1 MYVIGIG
8 ARLGVTAEELEE
20 LIDATLGDKAL
31 DVMGV
36 ATLDSKAQ
44 ETGLRILCVRR
55 GWQLH
60 SHTAEELAAVEVPT
74 PSKRVKDAVGTPSV
88 AEAAASLHGKLLSTK
103 ASSDVATIAVAKV
116 P

>member
-8 ARLGVTAEELEE
+8 ARAGVTAEELEE

-31 DVMGV
+31 DVMAV
-36 ATLDSKAQ
+36 ATLDTKAQ

-60 SHTAEELAAVEVPT
+60 SHTAEELAAVDVPH
-74 PSKRVKDAVGTPSV
+74 PSKKAKEAVGTPSV
-88 AEAAASLHGKLLSTK
+88 AEAAALLHGKLTTTK
-103 ASSDVATIAVAKV
+103 TSSDVATLAVAKI

>member
-8 ARLGVTAEELEE
+8 AKSGVTAEELEE

-55 GWQLH
+55 GWNLH
-60 SHTAEELAAVEVPT
+60 SHTAEELAAVNVPN
-74 PSKRVKDAVGTPSV
+74 PSKKAKEAVGTPSV
-88 AEAAASLHGKLLSTK
+88 AEAAASLHGKLTTTK
-103 ASSDVATIAVAKV
+103 AKSDVATIALAKV

>member
-8 ARLGVTAEELEE
+8 ARAGVTADELEQLVVE
-20 LIDATLGDKAL
+20 ALGDKVL
-31 DVMGV
+31 DVIAV

-44 ETGLRILCVRR
+44 ETGLRMLCVRR
-55 GWQLH
+55 GWNLH
-60 SHTAEELAAVEVPT
+60 SHTAEELAAVDVPT
-74 PSKRVKDAVGTPSV
+74 PSERVQTAVGTPSV
-88 AEAAASLHGKLLSTK
+88 AEAAAMLHGALVKTK

>member
-1 MYVIGIG
+1 VYVIGLG
-8 ARLGVTAEELEE
+8 AKIGVTAEELEE
-20 LIDATLGDKAL
+20 LVDATLGDKAL
-31 DVMGV
+31 DVIGV
-36 ATLDSKAQ
+36 ATLDTKAQ

-74 PSKRVKDAVGTPSV
+74 PSKKAKEAVGTPSV
-88 AEAAASLHGKLLSTK
+88 AEAAASLHGKLISTK
-103 ASSDVATIAVAKV
+103 AKSEVATIAVAKV